1 LLRFDPA
8 LATKSYTKP
17 TVYAAPAV
25 PSSQSNEFFRL
36 AREIFALV
44 STRLARD
51 GLQPG
56 DPEVGHLLAAMIAA
70 HYAVRGRSAGA
81 LREILTDV
89 LRCIGEAAGR

>member
-1 LLRFDPA
+1 MTARHP
-8 LATKSYTKP
+8 KP
-17 TVYAAPAV
+17 TPGAGIKRFHP
-25 PSSQSNEFFRL
+25 L

>member
-1 LLRFDPA
+1 
-8 LATKSYTKP
+8 
-17 TVYAAPAV
+17 
-25 PSSQSNEFFRL
+25 
-36 AREIFALV
+36 V